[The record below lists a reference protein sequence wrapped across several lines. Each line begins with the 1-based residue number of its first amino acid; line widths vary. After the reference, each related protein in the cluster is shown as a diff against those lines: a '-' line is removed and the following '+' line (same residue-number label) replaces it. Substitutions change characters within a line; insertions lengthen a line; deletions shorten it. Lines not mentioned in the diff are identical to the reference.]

1 MRGAVG
7 IEKGVAVQLV
17 LGIKDGADGEEVSKL
32 TGRVSEC
39 SRKPK
44 SYLFYLFFR
53 SCLLCWNWE
62 AEKSA
67 MLLLIKSQK
76 EKKLQSNSLFRY
88 V

>member
-32 TGRVSEC
+32 TGRVSEL
-39 SRKPK
+39 
-44 SYLFYLFFR
+44 LFNKKKTDFIFFR

-67 MLLLIKSQK
+67 MSLLIKSQK

-88 V
+88 F